1 MKNNLESILQKEQ
14 IIFTDV
20 LESNIDNEIK
30 TRKIN
35 QSKTLIV

>member
-1 MKNNLESILQKEQ
+1 MRDNLESILQEKQ

-20 LESNIDNEIK
+20 LESNIDNELK